1 MKAKTVKVLID
12 WDENYGA
19 VSEAMPGCVATD
31 KTVEGVEKAYASA
44 LEFHLDGM
52 RKDGDNIPDI
62 FKGTYQLEFE
72 LSAQALLHRFDGIL
86 TRAALSRITGI
97 NEKLL
102 GHYMSG
108 YRTPRPARRQKIVEG
123 MHKVGHELLEIT

>member
-1 MKAKTVKVLID
+1 MEKVKVLID
-12 WDENYGA
+12 WDENYSA
-19 VSEAMPGCVATD
+19 VSDTMPGCVATA
-31 KTVEGVEKAYASA
+31 KTVEAVKEAYASA

-52 RKDGDNIPDI
+52 KKDSDEIPNI
-62 FKGTYQLEFE
+62 FKGKYQLEFE
-72 LSAQALLHRFDGIL
+72 LSAQALLHKFDGVL

-108 YRTPRPARRQKIVEG
+108 YRNPRPAQRQKIVEG
-123 MHKVGHELLEIT
+123 IHKVGRELIGII

>member
-1 MKAKTVKVLID
+1 MKKVTVLID

-19 VSEAMPGCVATD
+19 VSDTMPGCVATA
-31 KTVEGVEKAYASA
+31 KTVEAVKEAYASA

-52 RKDGDNIPDI
+52 KKDSDEIPDI
-62 FKGTYQLEFE
+62 FKGKYQLEFE
-72 LSAQALLHRFDGIL
+72 LSAQALLHKFDGVL

-108 YRTPRPARRQKIVEG
+108 YRNPRPAQRQKIVEG
-123 MHKVGHELLEIT
+123 IHKVGRELIGII

>member
-1 MKAKTVKVLID
+1 MKVLID

-19 VSEAMPGCVATD
+19 VSEAMPGCVATA
-31 KTVEGVEKAYASA
+31 KTVDAVKEEYASA
-44 LEFHLDGM
+44 LEFHLEGM
-52 RKDGDNIPDI
+52 RKDGNPIPEM
-62 FKGTYQLEFE
+62 FKGKYELVFE
-72 LSAQALLHRFDGIL
+72 LSAQALLHKFDGVL

-108 YRTPRPARRQKIVEG
+108 YRNPRPAQRQKIVDG
-123 MHKVGHELLEIT
+123 IQKVGRELIAVI

>member
-1 MKAKTVKVLID
+1 MKQVKVLID

-19 VSEAMPGCVATD
+19 ISEAMPGCVATA
-31 KTVEGVEKAYASA
+31 KTVDTVKEQYASA

-52 RKDGDNIPDI
+52 RKDGDLIPEA
-62 FKGTYQLEFE
+62 FRGKYQLEFE
-72 LSAQALLHRFDGIL
+72 LSAQALLHKFDGVL

-108 YRTPRPARRQKIVEG
+108 NRNPRPAQRQKIVEG
-123 MHKVGHELLEIT
+123 IQKVGRELIAVV

>member
-1 MKAKTVKVLID
+1 MKKVKVLID

-19 VSEAMPGCVATD
+19 VSEEMPGCVATA
-31 KTVEGVEKAYASA
+31 KTVEAVKEAYISA
-44 LEFHLDGM
+44 LNFHLEVM
-52 RKDGDNIPDI
+52 KKDGDEIPDI
-62 FKGTYQLEFE
+62 FKGKYQLEFE
-72 LSAQALLHRFDGIL
+72 LSTQALLHKFDGVL

-108 YRTPRPARRQKIVEG
+108 FRNPRPAQREKIVEG
-123 MHKVGHELLEIT
+123 IHKVGRELIAII

>member
-1 MKAKTVKVLID
+1 MKKVKVLID

-19 VSEAMPGCVATD
+19 VSDVMPGCVATA
-31 KTVEGVEKAYASA
+31 KTVEAVKEAYASA
-44 LEFHLDGM
+44 LDFHLEGM
-52 RKDGDNIPDI
+52 KKDGDEIPDI
-62 FKGTYQLEFE
+62 FKGQYQLEFE
-72 LSAQALLHRFDGIL
+72 LSAQALLHKFDGVL

-108 YRTPRPARRQKIVEG
+108 YRNPRAAQRQKIIEG
-123 MHKVGHELLEIT
+123 MQKVGKELINI